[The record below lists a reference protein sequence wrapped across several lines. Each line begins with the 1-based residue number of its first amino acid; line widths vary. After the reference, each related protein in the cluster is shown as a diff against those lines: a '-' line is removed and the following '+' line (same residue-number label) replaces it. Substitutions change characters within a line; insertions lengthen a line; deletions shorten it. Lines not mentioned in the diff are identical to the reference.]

1 MSPVSNKLFRQIVD
15 LIGAIPCSRC
25 CGLLALACL
34 LTSGCGEPLRPDFEV
49 VEGLHPVTGE
59 LRFRDEIAP
68 EATLRLHPIGGAS
81 AGPAITAVAD
91 AEGKFQVFTFQPE
104 GKMLGAPAGQYKVT
118 VSWLGVTQDLTEDE
132 RDELNELVAV
142 KYQKPQTT
150 PLTIEVA
157 AGENQV
163 GVIAVD

>member
-1 MSPVSNKLFRQIVD
+1 MSPVSNTLLSPIVD
-15 LIGAIPCSRC
+15 LIGVIRCSRSWR
-25 CGLLALACL
+25 LFAVACL

-59 LRFRDEIAP
+59 IRFRDEVAP

-118 VSWLGVTQDLTEDE
+118 VSWVGVTQGFTQEKLDALK
-132 RDELNELVAV
+132 ELVAV

-150 PLTIEVA
+150 PLTIEVV
-157 AGENQV
+157 AGENEV

>member
-1 MSPVSNKLFRQIVD
+1 MSFELIRRFR
-15 LIGAIPCSRC
+15 GCSFLAVAC
-25 CGLLALACL
+25 ILLV
-34 LTSGCGEPLRPDFEV
+34 GCGEPLRPDFEV
-49 VEGLHPVTGE
+49 AEGLHPVTGE
-59 LRFRDEIAP
+59 VRFRDEIAP
-68 EATLRLHPIGGAS
+68 EATLRLHPSGGAS
-81 AGPAITAVAD
+81 GGPAITAVAD

-118 VSWLGVTQDLTEDE
+118 VSWVGVTQGFTQEKLDSLK
-132 RDELNELVAV
+132 ELVAA

-150 PLTIEVA
+150 PLTIEVV